1 LRGIACAHVTLP
13 GVPIPT
19 PPQTRAL
26 RRALAGLLAACV
38 AALSLVAASSA
49 SAANRQLYGVQGV
62 TVSTTES
69 PADVDRVLDRAEAV
83 HSDVVRVEVLWSM
96 IEPAAAGRRDPA
108 AVAAIDRV
116 VNGVAQRGMKVLL
129 IVDSTPCWASTSPD
143 RGDCSGPSANR
154 TAVTRYQPSGTQG
167 YVDVSTFL
175 VARYAPHLAA
185 FEIWNEP
192 DQTNELYWAGP
203 NKVVDYVRLAHA
215 VYPALKQVAPDV
227 PVLAGSFVGG
237 NGKWLQAL
245 YDAGIKGAYDALSV
259 HFYDL
264 TLTALSTTHDVQRA
278 NHDTKPLW
286 LAEFGFTSCYKKGGK
301 AFLVDHACN
310 TRAGQAQNLVDTLR
324 SLTKVSWV
332 KAALVYTVY
341 DQSIAYQF
349 GLLTQNGKRKPAY
362 TAVRRIFAGGR
373 PKVRRPTMRLTARR
387 GRVTAAGSASQVE
400 AFLLEAWRNGRL
412 TYRAMLRTDRFG
424 HYRLTLP
431 AVLGTSGLRV
441 RLSGTWTGSVT
452 RRR

>member
-1 LRGIACAHVTLP
+1 LRGIAAVRVTLP
-13 GVPIPT
+13 RVPIPS
-19 PPQTRAL
+19 PSQTRAL
-26 RRALAGLLAACV
+26 RCALAGLLAACF
-38 AALSLVAASSA
+38 AALSLVAADSA
-49 SAANRQLYGVQGV
+49 SAAHRQLYGVQGV
-62 TVSTTES
+62 TVTPTDS
-69 PADVDRVLDRAEAV
+69 PADVDRVLDQAKAV
-83 HSDVVRVEVLWSM
+83 HSRVVRVEVLWSM
-96 IEPAAAGRRDPA
+96 LEPEAAGRRDPA
-108 AVAAIDRV
+108 ALAAVDRV
-116 VNGVAQRGMKVLL
+116 VEGVAKRGMKVLL
-129 IVDSTPCWASTSPD
+129 IVDSTPCWASTAPA

-167 YVDVSTFL
+167 YVDISAFL
-175 VARYAPHLAA
+175 AARYASHLAA

-192 DQTNELYWAGP
+192 DQVNELYWAGP
-203 NKVVDYVRLAHA
+203 DKVVNYVKLAHA
-215 VYPALKQVAPDV
+215 VYPALKQAAPKV

-264 TLTALSTTHDVQRA
+264 TLTALSTTRDVQRS
-278 NHDTKPLW
+278 NHDSKPLW

-301 AFLVDHACN
+301 AFLIDHACN

-332 KAALVYTVY
+332 KAALVFTVY
-341 DQSIAYQF
+341 DQSPAYQF
-349 GLLTQNGKRKPAY
+349 GLLTREGKRKPSY
-362 TAVRRIFAGGR
+362 TAVRRIFSGGR
-373 PKVRRPTMRLTARR
+373 PKVRRPTMRLTARG
-387 GRVTAAGSASQVE
+387 GRVRAAGSASQVE
-400 AFLLEAWRNGRL
+400 AFLLEAWKNGRL

-424 HYRLTLP
+424 HYKLTLP
-431 AVLGTSGLRV
+431 RALGTSALRV